1 MTLAEVVSR
10 WLESNP
16 LKRDSSRAR
25 DQSIL
30 EYHVLPAFGSRRVGQ
45 ITRLEVQQLVDS
57 WSKTY
62 TPSTVTRMF
71 ALLRGVLTFAVTA
84 DLLARSPCAGIR
96 LPRSTLVER
105 PVLSAEQ
112 LQVLASELGPDQAAM
127 MWLGVVGGLR
137 WAECA
142 GSKSASLDLLK
153 GTVSVSAQLGR
164 DGRLAAP
171 KSRAATRRLSLP
183 GWLINDLAAV
193 LARRGL
199 TAANPEEFVFVSPEG
214 MPLQLQQLASY
225 LAVGLQKGKP
235 WWSSLSRPALNGSHR
250 TRRRRRRHK
259 DGPGSFRPL
268 VPIGYPRHICEG
280 DRAGGPTSGGGH
292 RRALIRADGGRE
304 CFTELCQR

>member
-1 MTLAEVVSR
+1 MTRAF
-10 WLESNP
+10 SNN
-16 LKRDSSRAR
+16 
-25 DQSIL
+25 
-30 EYHVLPAFGSRRVGQ
+30 HVLPAFGSRRVGQ

-71 ALLRGVLTFAVTA
+71 AVLRGVLTFAVTA
-84 DLLARSPCAGIR
+84 DLIARSPCAGVR

-105 PVLSAEQ
+105 PVLSAAQ

-142 GSKSASLDLLK
+142 GLQVASLDLLK

-171 KSRAATRRLSLP
+171 KSRAGTRRLSLP
-183 GWLINDLAAV
+183 GWLVNDLAAV

-214 MPLQLQQLASY
+214 RPLQLHQLASH
-225 LAVGLQKGKP
+225 LAAGLQKGKP
-235 WWSSLSRPALNGSHR
+235 CRSSLSRPALNGCHR
-250 TRRRRRRHK
+250 PRRRRCRHK

-268 VPIGYPRHICEG
+268 VPNGYPRHICEG
-280 DRAGGPTSGGGH
+280 DRASRPFSGGGH
-292 RRALIRADGGRE
+292 RGLFAPSKAPSQTLAITGSEATLMIPRG
-304 CFTELCQR
+304 